1 MGKKKHQKYLQFVNR
16 IKSQNYRNIKI
27 IVDKFNSSIRAYK
40 RFEDLFGAGDEERAS
55 EYLQDA
61 GMALYVSYEWALK
74 NYLDRRYSEQYK
86 DGDISEE
93 IYKQKIAVL
102 QRTEMRYLLQ
112 EARSLCIPS
121 IGSIN
126 IDGEKIVAGAM
137 FVNNKTKHV
146 ANTPFPQ
153 KYKEALNE
161 IRKFMKT
168 YLDPNA
174 KYEVLE
180 ESLYGAEKGWY
191 EILEDTSEFNKAYS
205 YILVMKRADN
215 INMNGL
221 FSLKWDLVIDMD
233 SDSDI
238 DGLARKYTSLTGI
251 SPKVLMLDA
260 INSRRRFSVSQ
271 IPYWIMGNGTSDV
284 PESVVD
290 SQKWRAAHGRHLMQ
304 MLEEFHK
311 EYSKPAKVF
320 IYPINNEKNLGCI
333 VDAFN
338 DVYDSGDDVDFCVL
352 SAESEYTYIDDQN
365 FRISSVSLVDFC
377 SNLESLN
384 DFHGINVQKIKKL
397 IPAEN
402 GNKIELDDGFIAELS
417 DSFETVYLNIDLQ
430 DEEDSSRCSCIE
442 FYQGKSDISWYG
454 LRENFDVLLPDMKKI
469 SEGIDQDMKDRGRLL
484 RRVYYVPGIGGT
496 TLMRRLAWEYRGKYP
511 TFILNRMNEH
521 TARNLQ
527 KVYDKTHMQ
536 ILIFADNNYID
547 NEEVKELQSDLK
559 KMGFAFVIC
568 YFQRKYRGNKKHE
581 GTGVYTLVDDFG
593 NNEAR
598 QMKNRLEGFI
608 DNDDKKRLI
617 NEQIEKRNV
626 DERLPFVLS
635 MYAFDEE
642 FKGIKPYIANFLEN
656 MNEPAKKIM
665 FALSLADYGN
675 VSIDSQFFSEMFN
688 DDNADSF
695 LLEDSPCIY
704 ELVRQEEVT
713 GKNVLR
719 VRYHLFGEELL
730 RQMSNGREAT
740 EISFIALLD
749 NIISFIDDS
758 RSNKYV
764 VNQDTVNLL
773 RNLFITRI
781 ADLNA
786 QKPAFSPLIE
796 KLREESSKASEM
808 YNTSNDAI
816 VRIFNKLVEKYPEE
830 VHFSAHLARY
840 YFYIDKNYKKG
851 FANINNAIEL
861 SEVIN
866 GRVDPLLY
874 HMKAMGYSSYIINK
888 LKKDILSEFRND
900 ASYDIRNNVE
910 TIEENANNASRYFQ
924 MVRES
929 NIGVAAHVSEIN
941 LCVEIANLAKIIVE
955 ESADFNQYLTTN
967 DGQWAMKYVDK
978 AETLWEECKQLASES
993 AYEDLDGIEERV
1005 KTLVSSLEDS
1015 ISVWEDYISK
1025 FSNTNCSQARRI
1037 LARSYEK
1044 QAERIKESTQK
1055 KDIYVKVVKLME
1067 ENMAEESNHVG
1078 NIKIWFDAIKHL
1090 EVENQEELMQD
1101 AVIKLNRW
1109 VNLTDSVEAHYF
1121 RFVLKFIQAIE
1132 GSSLSASEL
1141 PKLLRELKQKSA
1153 SKYNRTA
1160 VQHWLTKSGKGVNA
1174 LVSNN
1179 RKKRD
1184 AFSEEEMASIMMLLT
1199 GRISNNY
1206 VNDSHAYIVWEG
1218 VEIYFNPSAT
1228 KGEIGRDNI
1237 GQRVRFG
1244 IGFSYDGPRAYNSS
1258 IKLIGKEIID
1268 EPLKKIESGIAV
1280 KCEVIKNVLHFVQVK
1295 IIGYPSELGSIHID
1309 ELMEPYSVNN
1319 RPVVGT
1325 VIDGKVL
1332 NKKFINKIQRDMW
1345 QITMDLNDVK
1355 DDTSEETAVARA
1367 MRLSGIIVE

>member
-1 MGKKKHQKYLQFVNR
+1 MKKKKHQKYLQFENK
-16 IKSQNYRNIKI
+16 IKSDNYKNRKI
-27 IVDKFNSSIRAYK
+27 IVDKFNSSVKAYK

-86 DGDISEE
+86 EADISEQTCKNKIE
-93 IYKQKIAVL
+93 KLQRANMKYLSQEAKLLCNPSFGSSGIDQKKIATGV
-102 QRTEMRYLLQ
+102 RY
-112 EARSLCIPS
+112 
-121 IGSIN
+121 
-126 IDGEKIVAGAM
+126 
-137 FVNNKTKHV
+137 VNNKTKHV

-161 IRKFMKT
+161 IRKFMKI
-168 YLDPNA
+168 YLEPDA

-180 ESLYGAEKGWY
+180 ESLYGNDKGWY
-191 EILEDTSEFNKAYS
+191 EIVEDTLGFNKCYS
-205 YILVMKRADN
+205 YILVTKRTDN
-215 INMNGL
+215 INTNGL
-221 FSLKWDLVIDMD
+221 FSIKWDLVIDMD
-233 SDSDI
+233 CDSDI
-238 DGLARKYTSLTGI
+238 DGLARKYTLLTGI
-251 SPKVLMLDA
+251 NPKVLILDA
-260 INSRRRFSVSQ
+260 INSRRKFAVSQ
-271 IPYWIMGNGTSDV
+271 IPYWIMGNGTSDT
-284 PESVVD
+284 PESIVD
-290 SQKWRAAHGRHLMQ
+290 LQKWRSAHGRYLSQ

-320 IYPINNEKNLGCI
+320 IYPIDSEKNLRCI

-352 SAESEYTYIDDQN
+352 SAESDYTSIDDGN
-365 FRISSVSLVDFC
+365 FKISPVSLGDFC
-377 SNLESLN
+377 DNLASLN
-384 DFHGINVQKIKKL
+384 ERNGIDLQGIKKL

-402 GNKIELDDGFIAELS
+402 GKKIELDEGFVAELA
-417 DSFETVYLNIDLQ
+417 DSFEIVYLNIDLQ
-430 DEEDSSRCSCIE
+430 DEEDSSRCNCIE
-442 FYQGKSDISWYG
+442 FYQGKCNISWYG

-496 TLMRRLAWEYRGKYP
+496 TLMRRLAWEYREKYP

-521 TARNLQ
+521 TAQNLQ
-527 KVYDKTHMQ
+527 KIYDKTHMQ
-536 ILIFADNNYID
+536 ILIFADNNYVD
-547 NEEVKELQSDLK
+547 NEEVRELQSNLK

-568 YFQRKYRGNKKHE
+568 YFQRKYRGNKNHD
-581 GTGVYTLVDDFG
+581 GMGVYTLVDNFG

-598 QMKNRLEGFI
+598 HMRKRLEGFV
-608 DNDDKKRLI
+608 DNDDKMRLI
-617 NEQIEKRNV
+617 NEQVESRNV
-626 DERLPFVLS
+626 DERLPFVIS
-635 MYAFDEE
+635 MYAFEEE

-675 VSIDSQFFSEMFN
+675 VSIDSQFFAEMFN
-688 DDNADSF
+688 EDDIDSF

-704 ELVRQEEVT
+704 ELVRQEEVS

-719 VRYHLFGEELL
+719 VRYHLFGEEIL
-730 RQMSNGREAT
+730 RQMSNGRDAT
-740 EISFIALLD
+740 EISFIELLD
-749 NIISFIDDS
+749 YIINFIDDS
-758 RSNKYV
+758 RNNKYV
-764 VNQDTVNLL
+764 VNQHTINLL
-773 RNLFITRI
+773 RSLFITRI

-796 KLREESSKASEM
+796 KLREESSKASDM
-808 YNTSNDAI
+808 YDTSNDAI

-830 VHFSAHLARY
+830 PHFAAHLARY
-840 YFYIDKNYKKG
+840 YFYIDKNYEKG
-851 FANINNAIEL
+851 FANINSAIEL
-861 SEVIN
+861 SEVVN

-874 HMKAMGYSSYIINK
+874 HMKAMGYSSYVINK
-888 LKKDILSEFRND
+888 LKKDILLEFRND
-900 ASYDIRNNVE
+900 PSYDIRNSVE
-910 TIEENANNASRYFQ
+910 VIEENANNASSYFQ
-924 MVRES
+924 IVRES

-941 LCVEIANLAKIIVE
+941 LCVEIANLAKTIVE
-955 ESADFNQYLTTN
+955 ESADFNQYLTTD
-967 DGQWAMKYVDK
+967 DGRWAVKYVDR

-1005 KTLVSSLEDS
+1005 KTLASSLEDS
-1015 ISVWEDYISK
+1015 IIVWEDYISK
-1025 FSNTNCSQARRI
+1025 APNTNCTQARRI

-1044 QAERIKESTQK
+1044 KAERMKGGTKK
-1055 KDIYVKVVKLME
+1055 KDIYVKIVKLME

-1090 EVENQEELMQD
+1090 EVENQEKLVQD

-1179 RKKRD
+1179 RNKKD
-1184 AFSEEEMASIMMLLT
+1184 AFSDEEMAGMMMLLT

-1268 EPLKKIESGIAV
+1268 EPLKEIESGIAV
-1280 KCEVIKNVLHFVQVK
+1280 KCEVIKNVSFFVQVK
-1295 IIGYPSELGSIHID
+1295 IIGYPLELGSIHVD
-1309 ELMEPYSVNN
+1309 ELMEPYSAEN
-1319 RPVVGT
+1319 RPAIGA

-1332 NKKFINKIQRDMW
+1332 YKKFDNKTRCDMW
-1345 QITMDLNDVK
+1345 QITMDVNGAK
-1355 DDTSEETAVARA
+1355 DDCEKETAFARA
-1367 MRLSGIIVE
+1367 LRLSGISIE